1 MAYSPT
7 PAPESADDEL
17 AAWEIAL
24 AERVVQDFLAT
35 RRPFRPLTFEDL
47 QQECLAHWW
56 LKRRHYSEGRGASL
70 ATFMRRVLKA
80 KLSDIERQQRAAK
93 RGGYTEPLSLDA
105 PLSSDEPNPATLGD
119 LIRDGNQERSPEQVA
134 ERRVL
139 RDRIEHAYQLLTS
152 RQRQLVQGLA
162 SGASMSD
169 LSRQLGIPRA
179 TLHDERRRIEKVFR
193 DEGLE
198 EFLR

>member
-1 MAYSPT
+1 MVSSPT
-7 PAPESADDEL
+7 PSRGSPGHLET
-17 AAWEIAL
+17 WEIEL

-35 RRPFRPLTFEDL
+35 RRPFSALTFEDL
-47 QQECLAHWW
+47 VQECLTHWW
-56 LKRRHYSEGRGASL
+56 VKRHYSEARGASL

-105 PLSSDEPNPATLGD
+105 PLSSDKADRATLGD
-119 LIRDGNQERSPEQVA
+119 LIRDGSQERSPEQVA
-134 ERRVL
+134 ERGVL

-162 SGASMSD
+162 SDASMSD
-169 LSRQLGIPRA
+169 LSRQLGISRA
-179 TLHDERRRIEKVFR
+179 TLHDERRRIEKAFHN
-193 DEGLE
+193 EGLE

>member
-1 MAYSPT
+1 MVSSPT
-7 PAPESADDEL
+7 PSRGSPGDLETWEIEL
-17 AAWEIAL
+17 AG
-24 AERVVQDFLAT
+24 RVVEDFLAT
-35 RRPFRPLTFEDL
+35 RRPFSALTFEDL
-47 QQECLAHWW
+47 QQECLTHWW
-56 LKRRHYSEGRGASL
+56 LRRHHYSEDRGASL

-80 KLSDIERQQRAAK
+80 KLRDIERQQRAAK

-162 SGASMSD
+162 SDASMSD

>member
-1 MAYSPT
+1 MGSSPT
-7 PAPESADDEL
+7 PSRGSPGDLET
-17 AAWEIAL
+17 WEIAL

-35 RRPFRPLTFEDL
+35 RRPFGALTLEDL
-47 QQECLAHWW
+47 VQECVTHWW
-56 LKRRHYSEGRGASL
+56 LKRRHYSKGRGASP
-70 ATFMRRVLKA
+70 ATYMRTVLKA
-80 KLSDIERQQRAAK
+80 KLCDIERRERATK

-105 PLSSDEPNPATLGD
+105 PLSSDDPNPATLGD
-119 LIRDGNQERSPEQVA
+119 LIRDDNQERSPEQVA
-134 ERRVL
+134 ERRLL

-162 SGASMSD
+162 SDASMSD
-169 LSRQLGIPRA
+169 LSQQLGIPRA

>member
-1 MAYSPT
+1 MVSSPT
-7 PAPESADDEL
+7 PSRGSPGDLET
-17 AAWEIAL
+17 WEIEL
-24 AERVVQDFLAT
+24 TERVVQDFLAT
-35 RRPFRPLTFEDL
+35 RRPFRALTFEDL
-47 QQECLAHWW
+47 VQECLTHWW
-56 LKRRHYSEGRGASL
+56 LKRRHYSEARGASL
-70 ATFMRRVLKA
+70 ATFMRRVLRA
-80 KLSDIERQQRAAK
+80 RLRDIERRERAAK
-93 RGGYTEPLSLDA
+93 RGRYTEPLSLDA

-119 LIRDGNQERSPEQVA
+119 LICDGNQERSPEQVA

-139 RDRIEHAYQLLTS
+139 RDRIEHACQLLTS

-162 SGASMSD
+162 SDASMSD

>member
-1 MAYSPT
+1 M
-7 PAPESADDEL
+7 
-17 AAWEIAL
+17 
-24 AERVVQDFLAT
+24 RDFLGN
-35 RRPFRPLTFEDL
+35 RRPFRALTFDDL
-47 QQECLAHWW
+47 VQECLTHWW
-56 LKRRHYSEGRGASL
+56 AKRRHYSEDRGASP

-80 KLSDIERQQRAAK
+80 RLSDIERRERATK

-119 LIRDGNQERSPEQVA
+119 LIRDGNQERSPEQAA

-139 RDRIEHAYQLLTS
+139 RDRIGRAYQLLTS
-152 RQRQLVQGLA
+152 RQRQLVRGLA
-162 SGASMSD
+162 SDASMSD

-179 TLHDERRRIEKVFR
+179 TLYDERRRIEKVFR

>member
-1 MAYSPT
+1 VACSRT
-7 PAPESADDEL
+7 PAPGSADDEL

-24 AERVVQDFLAT
+24 AGRIVRDFLST
-35 RRPFRPLTFEDL
+35 RRPFPALTYEDL
-47 QQECLAHWW
+47 LQECVIHWW
-56 LKRRHYSEGRGASL
+56 LKRRYYSEGRGASL

-80 KLSDIERQQRAAK
+80 KLRDIERQQRAAK

-162 SGASMSD
+162 SDASMSD
-169 LSRQLGIPRA
+169 VSRQLGIPRA

>member
-1 MAYSPT
+1 MVSSPT
-7 PAPESADDEL
+7 PSRGSPGHLET
-17 AAWEIAL
+17 WEIEL

-35 RRPFRPLTFEDL
+35 RRPFSALTFEDL
-47 QQECLAHWW
+47 VQECLTHWW
-56 LKRRHYSEGRGASL
+56 VKRRHYSEARGASL

-105 PLSSDEPNPATLGD
+105 PLSSDKADRATLGD
-119 LIRDGNQERSPEQVA
+119 LIRDGSQERSPEQVA
-134 ERRVL
+134 ERGVL

-162 SGASMSD
+162 SDASMSD
-169 LSRQLGIPRA
+169 LSRQLGISRA
-179 TLHDERRRIEKVFR
+179 TLHDERRRIEKAFHN
-193 DEGLE
+193 EGLE